1 VCIRVCLWGSLQQ
14 RPTFEG
20 VLDRWITKRQL
31 YMDIAD
37 SALNIDYERAPEMYA
52 APSTYSILMPPHLL
66 RNSGRL
72 CCEITAAVCCSL

>member
-1 VCIRVCLWGSLQQ
+1 
-14 RPTFEG
+14 
-20 VLDRWITKRQL
+20 
-31 YMDIAD
+31 MDIAD